1 VHSTSKQAQSA
12 FARALSHLTVA
23 GAAVRHL
30 SSDGC
35 GLKDLVAAH
44 GQPTFYADKCK
55 DLSDL
60 SNFQSLAK
68 AIVFQQLAGAAA
80 STIWGRLLALAAEGQ
95 QSQGFGACASDAGTR
110 AGDAA
115 KRQSDGWKAAELM
128 FLTPARCQELGEERM
143 RTAGLSK
150 QKASYVLDL
159 AKAFSAG
166 GMERLTDMPDAELTS
181 KLLAIRGVGPWTV
194 DMFAIFTLHRSDI
207 LPTGDLGVRKG
218 MQAHFGLK
226 DLPTPSKMEHLAEPW
241 RPYRSLASWYMWQ
254 RAGTTLPASATSKT

>member
-1 VHSTSKQAQSA
+1 M
-12 FARALSHLTVA
+12 
-23 GAAVRHL
+23 RHL

-35 GLKDLVAAH
+35 GLKNLVAAH
-44 GQPTFYADKCK
+44 EQPAFYADESK
-55 DLSDL
+55 DGSSL

-80 STIWGRLLALAAEGQ
+80 STIWGRLLALAAEGEQ
-95 QSQGFGACASDAGTR
+95 LQGVGAFDVNS
-110 AGDAA
+110 A
-115 KRQSDGWKAAELM
+115 KVM
-128 FLTPARCQELGEERM
+128 FLTPARCQELGEERL

-159 AKAFSAG
+159 AKTFG
-166 GMERLTDMPDAELTS
+166 GDGMEQLTDMPDAELRA

-218 MQAHFGLK
+218 MQAHFALK
-226 DLPTPSKMEHLAEPW
+226 DLPTPSKMEQLAEPW

-254 RAGTTLPASATSKT
+254 RAGTTLPASASSKT